1 MENQVSN
8 RKVQVILTV
17 IVVILAIALGA
28 LYMQYN
34 KMKTDNAIVQEALE
48 EQKESL
54 ANELKDMMS
63 EYEGLKSDNDS
74 LNNLI
79 GQQQDRIRR
88 LLAINASNLEKIK
101 IYKRELATLREIMR
115 SYIVQIDSL
124 NQRNQKLVSENVE
137 VRTALEEARKNNEAL
152 SKERETMSS
161 KLQSAA
167 VLSAKN
173 ITVTLLNKRGKETG
187 RASRIAK
194 IKTCFTVRE
203 NSLVDAGEKIIYLRL
218 TRPDNLVLTSSE
230 QDVIQYEGRQIA
242 YSAKR
247 AIQYEQKDIDV
258 CIYWDNAGELITG
271 IYTIDLFCEGKLIGT
286 TTFEIK

>member
-54 ANELKDMMS
+54 TNELKDMMS
-63 EYEGLKSDNDS
+63 EYEGLKSENDS

-79 GQQQDRIRR
+79 SQQQDRIRR

-124 NQRNQKLVSENVE
+124 NQRNQKLVSENLE
-137 VRTALEEARKNNEAL
+137 VRNALEEARKNNEAL
-152 SKERETMSS
+152 SKEHETMSS

-167 VLSAKN
+167 ILSAKN
-173 ITVTLLNKRGKETG
+173 ISVTLLNKRGKETE
-187 RASRIAK
+187 RSSRVAK

-203 NSLVDAGEKIIYLRL
+203 NPLVDAGEKIIYLRL
-218 TRPDNLVLTSSE
+218 TRPDNLVLSSSE

-271 IYTIDLFCEGKLIGT
+271 VYTIDLFCEGKLIGT
-286 TTFEIK
+286 TTFQIK

>member
-1 MENQVSN
+1 MENTSSN
-8 RKVQVILTV
+8 RKTTVILTV
-17 IVVILAIALGA
+17 LIVILAAALGL

-34 KMKTDNAIVQEALE
+34 KMKADNAIVQEALE

-54 ANELKDMMS
+54 TNELKDMMS
-63 EYEGLKSDNDS
+63 EYEGLKSENDS

-79 GQQQDRIRR
+79 EKQQDRIKN

-124 NQRNQKLVSENVE
+124 NQRNQKLVSENIE
-137 VRTALEEARKNNEAL
+137 VRTALEEARKNNEDL
-152 SKERETMSS
+152 TREKEHMSS
-161 KLQSAA
+161 KLQNAA
-167 VLSAKN
+167 VLTAKN
-173 ITVTLLNKRGKETG
+173 IEVTPLNRRGKETEK
-187 RASRIAK
+187 ASRIAK

-203 NSLVDAGEKIIYLRL
+203 NPLVEAGEKIIYLRI
-218 TRPDNLVLTSSE
+218 TRPDNLVLASSE
-230 QDVIQYEGRQIA
+230 QDVFQYDGKQIA

-271 IYTIDLFCEGKLIGT
+271 NYTIDLFCEGKLIGT
-286 TTFEIK
+286 TVYTIK